1 MTTRQISVF
10 LENKSGS
17 LVKVF
22 KALKQAHIQ
31 LVTSTLADTADY
43 GVCRILCDRPEDAY
57 QVLTAEGF
65 SVTMTD
71 VFAVVLDDKPGRA
84 ADAIELFASNNIS
97 ISYLYSFLFEGKG
110 VLIFRTNDIPRAS
123 ELIRENGYSSITN
136 FSSNQE

>member
-1 MTTRQISVF
+1 M
-10 LENKSGS
+10 
-17 LVKVF
+17 
-22 KALKQAHIQ
+22 
-31 LVTSTLADTADY
+31 
-43 GVCRILCDRPEDAY
+43 
-57 QVLTAEGF
+57 LTAEGF

-136 FSSNQE
+136 FSSNQR